1 MENKSEEEPEWTMKG
16 TSDKNTLEEPES
28 TVPYRKHSSGD
39 LHSRLKTRKI
49 LGVGETDNGDI
60 HRSKISQVLG
70 HNEHLFVKFPRG
82 FQVWHLSVA
91 IIFTLCGLM
100 LVVWQ
105 TNALEE
111 QTSNIIYPFL
121 MGGKH
126 GYLLRDVNIIHQNL
140 FLPDQWYDITL
151 KHQVI
156 GDLNANLATRFY
168 GITLLALAFVLWSFW
183 GTYDKNIARVLLSA
197 VALCHFLQL
206 IAMILHTWNE
216 GELRLRRLLAL
227 VVRLILVSLNG
238 YFYWALGRNPMGIRK
253 SASFKDLRDVNIRPP
268 PSDSSGQVT
277 SVSAVS
283 MAVALGG
290 ATDTNTSCLGTKKT
304 E

>member
-100 LVVWQ
+100 
-105 TNALEE
+105 
-111 QTSNIIYPFL
+111 
-121 MGGKH
+121 
-126 GYLLRDVNIIHQNL
+126 NL